1 MEYIDA
7 QFEKY
12 LQEELKIHRSQS
24 SLSDTR
30 IHCCLYILSP
40 VGHGL
45 RAVDLVTMKA
55 LHNKVNLIPIIG
67 KSDTFTKH
75 ELEQLRTRIVNE
87 LNANGIEYYRFPI
100 DDPEVSEVN
109 SNNNSLM
116 PFAVVASNDF
126 IRIGSK
132 HIRARQYPW
141 GTVHGKLLIIK
152 KCFHYICFYLVENE
166 NHCDF
171 VRFRDM
177 VIRVNMEDLRDT
189 THSKHYELYRRVR
202 LQQMG
207 FGVDENGVDGSSDRQ
222 GHSTS
227 FKETF
232 EWRRQAHL
240 ESLQRREEEMRA
252 AFVQRVK
259 VKEQELKENERE
271 LHNRFD
277 RLKRETAEEKKR
289 LEREKALLEDEM
301 SAFSS
306 KKAVVLGNSTLMHTV
321 MSGKIVDKSKKK

>member
-24 SLSDTR
+24 PLSDTR

-45 RAVDLVTMKA
+45 RSLDLVTMKA

-67 KSDTFTKH
+67 KSDTITKS
-75 ELEQLRTRIVNE
+75 ELEKLRARIVTE
-87 LNANGIEYYRFPI
+87 LNINGIEYYKFPI
-100 DDPEVSEVN
+100 DDPEVTEVN
-109 SNNNSLM
+109 STNNSLI

-126 IRIGSK
+126 IRIGSRQ
-132 HIRARQYPW
+132 IRARQYPW
-141 GTVHGKLLIIK
+141 GAVHGNNIVFYITYFYNTII
-152 KCFHYICFYLVENE
+152 LVENE

-171 VRFRDM
+171 VRLRDM

-207 FGVDENGVDGSSDRQ
+207 FGGDENGMDGSID
-222 GHSTS
+222 GHSVT

-232 EWRRQAHL
+232 EFRRQAHL
-240 ESLQRREEEMRA
+240 EALQRREEEMRA

-259 VKEQELKENERE
+259 EKEQELKESERE

-277 RLKRETAEEKKR
+277 RMKRDSAEEKKR
-289 LEREKALLEDEM
+289 LEREKFQLEEEM
-301 SAFSS
+301 SSFGA
-306 KKAVVLGNSTLMHTV
+306 KKAVVLGNSTLIHGMIP
-321 MSGKIVDKSKKK
+321 SKIVDKSKKK